1 MLGTGLFTYTE
12 FLIRTIVNLV
22 RRIGT
27 NDWPAITAIISK
39 SEQKKFIFGLGDV
52 IVIQFGLGD
61 VIVIQYR
68 YRNADKRFE
77 GVHKEPFIFDN
88 YAKAYL
94 HRFPGGDEV
103 SVCVSPKN
111 PSRSILANPDIEFI
125 RVK

>member
-1 MLGTGLFTYTE
+1 MWGLGPFTYIE
-12 FLIRTIVNLV
+12 FLIRTIVNFV

-27 NDWPAITAIISK
+27 DDWPAITAIISK
-39 SEQKKFIFGLGDV
+39 SEQKKFILGFGDV
-52 IVIQFGLGD
+52 IVIH
-61 VIVIQYR
+61 YK
-68 YRNADKRFE
+68 YRNAEKRFE
-77 GVHKEPFIFDN
+77 GVHKEPFVFDN

-103 SVCVSPKN
+103 SICVSPKN